1 MRLFP
6 RILIG
11 LMTLAGVAAAQ
22 VPSAGHVVIVLEE
35 NHSYSKIIG
44 NSYMPY
50 LNALANKY
58 GLAVDYY
65 ANTHPSI
72 GNYMMLTTGQIITN
86 SDGYSG
92 TVSANN
98 MARAFLTAG
107 LSWKSYA
114 ESLPSVGYVGGDVYP
129 YVKHHNPFA
138 YFTDVVNSST
148 EKNNIVPFTHFATDV
163 ANGTLPRF
171 SFVIPNMHHDMH
183 DCPTSGT
190 SCTDSQKAAAADNWL
205 KTNMAALLANAEFQ
219 KDGLLIIT
227 WDEGNSTDTA
237 HGGGHV
243 ATVVVGPKVKPA
255 YRSSTFYQHQSLLHT
270 MMSALG
276 AGSLAPGSANSAPLM
291 SDMFGTSSTTTPP
304 ATGYCTP
311 STTLNTVTICSPAA
325 NSTLTT
331 AMNLVAVTTS
341 ATAVNYMAVWIDG
354 VKKFTTY
361 SNKLDTTITL
371 AVGTH
376 RVTVQAKNAAGTTFA
391 KTIYVTMQ

>member
-1 MRLFP
+1 MRLVP

-11 LMTLAGVAAAQ
+11 LLVFAAAASAQ
-22 VPSAGHVVIVLEE
+22 VPAAGHVVVVLEE
-35 NHSYSKIIG
+35 NHSYGSIIG
-44 NSYMPY
+44 NSSMPY
-50 LNALANKY
+50 VNALASKY
-58 GLAVDYY
+58 GLAVNYY

-72 GNYMMLTTGQIITN
+72 GNYLMLSTGQIITN
-86 SDGYSG
+86 SDGYTG

-98 MARAFLTAG
+98 MVRAFLTAG
-107 LSWKSYA
+107 VSWKSYA

-148 EKNNIVPFTHFATDV
+148 EKNNIVPFTQFATDV
-163 ANGTLPRF
+163 ANGTLPKF
-171 SFVIPNMHHDMH
+171 SFVVPNMHHNMH

-190 SCTDSQKAAAADNWL
+190 TCTDSQKAAAADNWL
-205 KTNMAALLANAEFQ
+205 KTNMAALLASADFQ

-227 WDEGNSTDTA
+227 WDEGFSTDTA

-243 ATVVVGPKVKPA
+243 ATVVVGPKVKPG

-270 MMSALG
+270 VMAALG
-276 AGSLAPGSANSAPLM
+276 AGSLAPSSAVSASLM
-291 SDMFGTSSTTTPP
+291 ADMFGTSSSTTPP
-304 ATGYCTP
+304 P
-311 STTLNTVTICSPAA
+311 STSCTSSTMLNTVTICSPAA

-331 AMNLVAVTTS
+331 AMYLVAATTS
-341 ATAVNYMAVWIDG
+341 ATAVNYMAVWVDG

-361 SNKLDTTITL
+361 SSKLDTTMTL
-371 AVGTH
+371 AAGTH
-376 RVTVQAKNAAGTTFA
+376 RVTVQAKNTAGTLFA